1 MDKHFQLLIVN
12 NDMVFI
18 LVDLISWE
26 NICNT
31 SFNYVCLFFNGL
43 ITGHLLL
50 IWIPSIK
57 WNKLFINTV
66 IALSEIILLNIVIAL
81 SEINIFLTQ

>member
-1 MDKHFQLLIVN
+1 
-12 NDMVFI
+12 MVFI
-18 LVDLISWE
+18 LVDLISFNSSWE

-50 IWIPSIK
+50 IWIPFIK
-57 WNKLFINTV
+57 WSKQFIKTV
-66 IALSEIILLNIVIAL
+66 IALSEIII
-81 SEINIFLTQ
+81 S